1 MHDNS
6 ALWQMPSAVPT
17 SVFWLVLLWL
27 KRIYLLKMN
36 AGEQILALPGNNFL
50 RELSKVKRLL
60 LKAVF
65 CRYASWDCAWIG
77 PSVII
82 NWLLTRSGNQNHLES
97 IFQIYLSE
105 PHFQKCSIQ
114 PWCTF
119 FEKAPVD
126 YRMYP
131 LLRIECHMA
140 VWTSLILYQPGVP
153 WL

>member
-6 ALWQMPSAVPT
+6 ALWQMLSAVPT
-17 SVFWLVLLWL
+17 SVFCLWL

-36 AGEQILALPGNNFL
+36 VEEHILARPGNNFL
-50 RELSKVKRLL
+50 WELFKVKWLP

-65 CRYASWDCAWIG
+65 FHCTSWDCSWTG
-77 PSVII
+77 PSVIT
-82 NWLLTRSGNQNHLES
+82 NWLLTRSANQNHLES

-114 PWCTF
+114 PCMF
-119 FEKAPVD
+119 FEKALVD
-126 YRMYP
+126 YHMYP
-131 LLRIECHMA
+131 LLRIKCHMA
-140 VWTSLILYQPGVP
+140 VWTSLLLYQPGVL